1 MADTL
6 KVTITEALTLN
17 SAEQGGT
24 TNLSITGINHA
35 YKRIVTVPTSEILLY
50 DTHDTNVAGSTF
62 DDDNI
67 RYVRVTHTG
76 TSNVIVLRVKNADN
90 DEFAY
95 KLNAGESFLLYKHES
110 TMNAVAAGTLDIG
123 TGWHDVTSFKA
134 TAPDGA
140 CTCEIFIASG

>member
-50 DTHDTNVAGSTF
+50 DTHDTNVA
-62 DDDNI
+62 
-67 RYVRVTHTG
+67 
-76 TSNVIVLRVKNADN
+76 
-90 DEFAY
+90 
-95 KLNAGESFLLYKHES
+95 
-110 TMNAVAAGTLDIG
+110 
-123 TGWHDVTSFKA
+123 
-134 TAPDGA
+134 
-140 CTCEIFIASG
+140 